1 MKYSISSKYYLTI
14 KNTVRNSS
22 FEKKKK
28 WNPSKVAN
36 VKFYYMYYNK
46 IYFNILIETESYGT
60 YKPAKHNISLI
71 NSAT

>member
-28 WNPSKVAN
+28 KMESK
-36 VKFYYMYYNK
+36 
-46 IYFNILIETESYGT
+46 
-60 YKPAKHNISLI
+60 
-71 NSAT
+71 